1 MNKTQSHADVI
12 SKYLNFSNKIV
23 IDVGCG
29 TGDFARW
36 IAAQGASV
44 IGIDT
49 PEMIDKAG
57 KTERVGNEKYIIGT
71 GQALPFENN
80 YADIIVY
87 LASFHHIPE
96 NEMVH
101 AIEQCH
107 MILKSG
113 GKAIFVEPVAQ
124 KGSYYEVVR
133 FEADEA
139 DIQAKVYRMLQDA
152 DRYGFT
158 MRAEETY
165 FLERS
170 FDDFK
175 KLIEIFVDDKVRKT
189 DIIAQARIV
198 TEQLSREN
206 KVSFES
212 FRYKSI
218 CRMNILGKVI
228 SGSI

>member
-1 MNKTQSHADVI
+1 MKKTQSHSDIV
-12 SKYLNFSNKIV
+12 SKHIIFSNKVV

-29 TGDFARW
+29 LGDFARW
-36 IAAQGASV
+36 MTTQGASV
-44 IGIDT
+44 IGIDK
-49 PEMIDKAG
+49 PEMIDKAERI
-57 KTERVGNEKYIIGT
+57 ERVGNEKYIIGT
-71 GQALPFENN
+71 GQALPFDNN
-80 YADIIVY
+80 YADLIVY

-101 AIEQCH
+101 AIEQCR

-152 DRYGFT
+152 GRYGFT

-165 FLERS
+165 YLERS

-175 KLIEIFVDDKVRKT
+175 KLIEIFVDDEVRKT
-189 DIIAQARIV
+189 DIIVQARIV
-198 TEQLSREN
+198 TERLSREN

-218 CRMNILGKVI
+218 CRMNILEKV
-228 SGSI
+228 

>member
-1 MNKTQSHADVI
+1 MKNTQSHAYVL
-12 SKYLNFSNKIV
+12 SKYFNFSGKVV

-29 TGDFARW
+29 TGDFSRW
-36 IAAQGASV
+36 MTTQGASV
-44 IGIDT
+44 IGIDR

-57 KTERVGNEKYIIGT
+57 KIERVGNEKYIIGT

-80 YADIIVY
+80 YTDLIVY

-96 NEMVH
+96 DEMLQ
-101 AIEQCH
+101 AFEQCH
-107 MILKSG
+107 KILKSG
-113 GKAIFVEPVAQ
+113 GTAIFVEPVAQ

-133 FEADEA
+133 LDVDEA
-139 DIQAKVYRMLQDA
+139 EIQAKVYRMLQDA
-152 DRYGFT
+152 NRYGFT
-158 MRAEETY
+158 MKTEETY

-170 FDDFK
+170 FADFK
-175 KLIEIFVDDKVRKT
+175 KLIEVFVDDEVRKA
-189 DIIAQARIV
+189 DIISKARIV

-206 KVSFES
+206 NVDFES

-218 CRMNILGKVI
+218 CRMNILEKVV